1 MYGNLYSQNNMS
13 QVDTVLQHLVA
24 FGKISPEIASDWYGI
39 KYLPKCISRLRKR
52 KINIKKQMGDT
63 EKRFDFVVE
72 NYVLCKDQP
81 KEVKKMLDTLKINN
95 LKKSA

>member
-1 MYGNLYSQNNMS
+1 
-13 QVDTVLQHLVA
+13 
-24 FGKISPEIASDWYGI
+24 
-39 KYLPKCISRLRKR
+39 
-52 KINIKKQMGDT
+52 MGDT